1 MMVQERRHSLRAY
14 PETERVDYLCLIASM
29 AAADN
34 IVSNDELTQLRRF
47 CEAAKVDAID
57 VGLILSA
64 AADPSSLDIL
74 EMLKRLAQTD
84 LRFTLLSDLLFMAYA
99 DGIVA
104 PEEDED
110 MQYIA
115 RHLNIN
121 PEQVAATEL
130 YVKNVLAAQTSDAS
144 KKDWTAIG
152 SELAGAL
159 AGAGVPL
166 GAVALSGC
174 LCGVGAAELSKAL
187 NAMGMGLGLT
197 PGIGV
202 VLSLGVCS
210 YFGVRHLF
218 KKL

>member
-1 MMVQERRHSLRAY
+1 MTQEHHPLSGY
-14 PETERVDYLCLIASM
+14 PEHEKVDYLCLIASM
-29 AAADN
+29 AAADSV
-34 IVSNDELTQLRRF
+34 ISDDELTQLRTF
-47 CEAAKVDAID
+47 CEAADIDAMD

-64 AADPSSLDIL
+64 AADPTFLDIPAIL
-74 EMLKRLAQTD
+74 QRLAGTE
-84 LRFTLLSDLLFMAYA
+84 LRFTLLSDLLFMAHA
-99 DGIVA
+99 DGIVS

-115 RHLNIN
+115 RHLDIS
-121 PEQVAATEL
+121 PAQVAATEL
-130 YVKNVLAAQTSDAS
+130 YVKNVFAAQEADET
-144 KKDWTAIG
+144 KKDWAAVG
-152 SELAGAL
+152 SEIAGAL

-166 GAVALSGC
+166 GAVAISGC
-174 LCGVGAAELSKAL
+174 LCGAGATELSKAL
-187 NAMGMGLGLT
+187 TALGMGLGLT